1 MSLNESIVEDAA
13 LEWFAELGYSCLGAE
28 ALTPTLSQGE
38 RESYG
43 EVVLVGRLREAL
55 RRLNPTI
62 PEEARE
68 EAMRKVLRIATP
80 SLVQTNRAFHKML
93 RDGIPVEC
101 VRQEPSPS
109 GRGRSEAEGEG
120 QRRWEIV
127 RLIDFS
133 DVRANDW
140 LAVNQFT
147 VIEGQHNRRPDI
159 VVFLN
164 GLPLALI
171 ELKNAADEDATIW
184 SAYAQL
190 QTYKAEIPSLLAYN
204 AALVVSDGLQARMGS
219 LTANQEW
226 FKVWREIDA
235 DLPPPSPQPS
245 PSGRGKTNYRGGFD
259 FSGLTEKAREL
270 RGKQPPA
277 EELLWELLRD
287 RQLAGAKFRR
297 QHPFGEYICDF
308 FCNEA
313 KLVVECDGEPHSEV
327 ARTKHDAKR
336 DAYLRSQGLTVIR
349 FENQRV
355 LNDADSVLSEIA
367 AHLPSPTGRRAGD
380 EGQQPPR
387 QKATLELQT
396 LIYGVFD
403 KERFLKLLL
412 HFIVFE
418 ENPDTGAIHK
428 IIAGYHQF
436 HAVNAAIEETVRASG
451 MTVESSVLREEPP
464 GRHWAGKMHGGK
476 PGDRRAGVVWHTQGS
491 GKSFTM
497 LFFAARVIREPA
509 MQNPTLVVLTDRND
523 LDDQLFGQFQ
533 RCADILGQTPI
544 QAADRAH
551 LRELLNR
558 ASGGVIFTTLQKFAP
573 LEPSL
578 RPSPSGRGSE
588 QYRGGFD
595 FSGLKAEARELRAK
609 QTDAESLLWEL
620 LRDRKLAGAKFRRQ
634 HQFGEYITDFFC
646 NDAKLVVECD
656 GAPHATPER
665 RKIDQKRDAYL
676 KSQGLTVLRFENKR
690 VLADSEAVLEE
701 IAGHLPSTSGRGAG
715 GEGEGGKAISLRRN
729 IIVVADEAHRSQYDL
744 IDGLAR
750 HMRDTLPNATF
761 IGFTGTPIEKTD
773 ANTRAVFGDYIS
785 IYDIQRAV
793 ADRATVAI
801 YYESRIAK
809 LGLNASELP
818 KLDAEFEEIT
828 EGEELTKKEKLKTKW
843 AALEAL
849 VGDPKRLALIAA
861 DLVAHF
867 EKRTEAMDGKA
878 MVVCMSRRICV
889 DLYEAI
895 IKLRPD
901 WASAK
906 DDDAEAEKGKACV
919 VKVIMTGSADD
930 GPEWQ
935 PHIRNKE
942 KRRAM
947 ANRFKDSKDPFR
959 IVIVRDMWLTG
970 FDAPC
975 LHTMYADKPM
985 QGHGLMQA
993 IARVNRVFRDKPGGL
1008 VVDYL
1013 GLADQLKHAL
1023 ANYTESGGKGDP
1035 TYDTKQAIAIMLEKH
1050 GIACDLLHGS
1060 DWKKAVGDGKRTL
1073 FALPALQEHI
1083 LEQEDGKTRWNQVIT
1098 ELSRAFALCAAS
1110 DEATEIRDD
1119 VALFQAIQAA
1129 LNKQSSNNRKT
1140 PEQIDA
1146 AVRQLVSK
1154 AITTDGQVIDVFTAA
1169 GLPKPDISILSD
1181 GFLAEVRGL
1190 KHKNVAAEL
1199 LEKLLKNELKV
1210 RSKRN
1215 LVQSQLFSE
1224 KLKKTLNAYH
1234 NRAISTME
1242 VIEEL
1247 IKLAKELDAATKR
1260 GEDMGLTDDE
1270 IAFYDA
1276 LAANESAVR
1285 AMGDDKLKVIAAEL
1299 ITQVR
1304 KSVTIDWTLR
1314 EGARAKIRVMVKRI
1328 LNKYGYPPDLQ
1339 EDAVKTVLQQAELL
1353 CAEWV

>member
-1 MSLNESIVEDAA
+1 MSLTESIVEHAA
-13 LEWFAELGYSCLGAE
+13 LAWFGELGYSCLGAE
-28 ALTPTLSQGE
+28 ALTPTLSHEE

-55 RRLNPTI
+55 RQLNPAI
-62 PEEARE
+62 PEETRE
-68 EAMRKVLRIATP
+68 EALRKVLRVGTP
-80 SLVQTNRAFHKML
+80 SLVRTNRAFHRML
-93 RDGIPVEC
+93 RDGVDVEYARPDGSTKHDK
-101 VRQEPSPS
+101 V
-109 GRGRSEAEGEG
+109 
-120 QRRWEIV
+120 WLV
-127 RLIDFS
+127 DFS
-133 DVRANDW
+133 DVKANDW

-147 VIEGQHNRRPDI
+147 VIEGRHNRRPDI
-159 VVFLN
+159 VVFIN

-204 AALVVSDGLQARMGS
+204 ATLVVSDGLQARMGS

-235 DLPPPSPQPS
+235 DFPPPSPQPS
-245 PSGRGKTNYRGGFD
+245 PSARG
-259 FSGLTEKAREL
+259 S
-270 RGKQPPA
+270 
-277 EELLWELLRD
+277 
-287 RQLAGAKFRR
+287 
-297 QHPFGEYICDF
+297 
-308 FCNEA
+308 
-313 KLVVECDGEPHSEV
+313 
-327 ARTKHDAKR
+327 
-336 DAYLRSQGLTVIR
+336 
-349 FENQRV
+349 
-355 LNDADSVLSEIA
+355 
-367 AHLPSPTGRRAGD
+367 
-380 EGQQPPR
+380 
-387 QKATLELQT
+387 KATLELQT
-396 LIYGVFD
+396 LICGVFE

-451 MTVESSVLREEPP
+451 MSESSMLREEPP

-491 GKSFTM
+491 GKSLTM

-533 RCADILGQTPI
+533 RCHDVLGQTPV
-544 QAADRAH
+544 QAASRDK
-551 LRELLNR
+551 LRELLTV
-558 ASGGVIFTTLQKFAP
+558 ASGGVVFTTIQKFLP
-573 LEPSL
+573 EKGEKMPCL
-578 RPSPSGRGSE
+578 SG
-588 QYRGGFD
+588 
-595 FSGLKAEARELRAK
+595 
-609 QTDAESLLWEL
+609 
-620 LRDRKLAGAKFRRQ
+620 
-634 HQFGEYITDFFC
+634 
-646 NDAKLVVECD
+646 
-656 GAPHATPER
+656 
-665 RKIDQKRDAYL
+665 
-676 KSQGLTVLRFENKR
+676 
-690 VLADSEAVLEE
+690 
-701 IAGHLPSTSGRGAG
+701 
-715 GEGEGGKAISLRRN
+715 RRN
-729 IIVVADEAHRSQYDL
+729 IIVIADEAHRSQYDL

-750 HMRDTLPNATF
+750 HMRDALPNASF

-793 ADRATVAI
+793 GDKATVPI

-889 DLYEAI
+889 DLYVAL

-906 DDDAEAEKGKACV
+906 DDDVEAEKGKACV

-1013 GLADQLKHAL
+1013 GLADQLKRAL
-1023 ANYTESGGKGDP
+1023 ADYAESGGRGDP
-1035 TYDTKQAIAIMLEKH
+1035 TYDTKQAIAIMMEKH
-1050 GIACDLLHGS
+1050 GIAGAMLHGFS
-1060 DWKKAVGDGKRTL
+1060 WVKWTTGTPPERL
-1073 FALPALQEHI
+1073 QLIPAGQEHI
-1083 LEQEDGKTRWNQVIT
+1083 LEQEDGKARWNQVVT

-1119 VALFQAIQAA
+1119 VSFFQALQAA
-1129 LNKQSSNNRKT
+1129 LNKRSAHTQRT

-1146 AVRQLVSK
+1146 AIRQLVSK
-1154 AITTDGQVIDVFTAA
+1154 AITTEGQVIDVFTAA

-1181 GFLAEVRGL
+1181 SFLAEVRGL
-1190 KHKNVAAEL
+1190 KYKNVAAEL
-1199 LEKLLKNELKV
+1199 LQKLLRDELKV
-1210 RSKRN
+1210 RAKRN

-1234 NRAISTME
+1234 NRAIGTME

-1247 IKLAKELDAATKR
+1247 IKLAKQLTAADQR
-1260 GEDMGLTDDE
+1260 GVALGLSDEE

-1276 LAANESAVR
+1276 LAANESAVQV
-1285 AMGDDKLKVIAAEL
+1285 MGDAKLRVIATEL
-1299 ITQVR
+1299 VTQVR
-1304 KSVTIDWTLR
+1304 RSVTVDWTLR
-1314 EGARAKIRVMVKRI
+1314 EGARAKIRVLVKRI
-1328 LNKYGYPPDLQ
+1328 LKRFGYPPDMQ
-1339 EDAVKTVLQQAELL
+1339 EAAVQEVLAQAALL
-1353 CAEWV
+1353 CADWAA